1 MPKKTLQNKLLEF
14 GLLGGAGITAIL
26 NGGCTAAG
34 DAFAREFTKNMIVH
48 TAAEAI
54 SHEVNPSETNV
65 YVDNSGNNSQ
75 PITPEVK
82 NTLPENVVFS
92 SGKYNPAEGYTWVN
106 PDNQKDLRVM
116 PENVVFS
123 SGKYSPASGYTWDN
137 PDNPNNLSVIRIQEP
152 NAMPLGL
159 LSFNKYIDLNKDGMF
174 DRNEFF
180 GLNKKSFNLDKEGM
194 GVVLSLSKK
203 GEIIFRTWTEQ
214 GELIQEIPLYNPG
227 VVGGVTGING
237 SEEEGN
243 FMDELKKA
251 GPGRYRITAN
261 AEGIEE
267 TFSIDLEIERNKNV
281 KENTKK

>member
-1 MPKKTLQNKLLEF
+1 MPKKTLKNKLLEF
-14 GLLGGAGITAIL
+14 GLLGGAGITAIM

-34 DAFAREFTKNMIVH
+34 NAFAREFTKNMIVH

-152 NAMPLGL
+152 DDT
-159 LSFNKYIDLNKDGMF
+159 FNKPHINYDLLVTPKDEVEAKAIYSVIMQAEHLAEMNLIHEEFISRQGKIDLTYCPEGFANAYK
-174 DRNEFF
+174 EFIEF
-180 GLNKKSFNLDKEGM
+180 GRIYKTLPDEGERDSKIEKIAKELEHEAIKEG
-194 GVVLSLSKK
+194 VIWS
-203 GEIIFRTWTEQ
+203 I
-214 GELIQEIPLYNPG
+214 
-227 VVGGVTGING
+227 
-237 SEEEGN
+237 
-243 FMDELKKA
+243 LKK
-251 GPGRYRITAN
+251 
-261 AEGIEE
+261 
-267 TFSIDLEIERNKNV
+267 
-281 KENTKK
+281 